1 MSCLTLGG
9 GAHIPHASLRV
20 LHFKKENQGPSGL
33 SATDLSE
40 SMPKMTSLV
49 ARLGHLEPSVLGLD
63 VYDARTEGAAVH
75 VQEPARGAEGTSL
88 SPLERTT
95 KCGAGGG
102 NWVGSWVG

>member
-9 GAHIPHASLRV
+9 GAHISHANLRV

-49 ARLGHLEPSVLGLD
+49 ARLGHLEPSVLGL
-63 VYDARTEGAAVH
+63 VTPALRAQRSMFKSQPEGLRARRYRRLSGPRNAA
-75 VQEPARGAEGTSL
+75 S
-88 SPLERTT
+88 
-95 KCGAGGG
+95 GGG